1 MTGNQAS
8 VRAARRQDLPGLVHL
23 RVHYLGE
30 TAHLEPRLP
39 IAADARAR
47 TEQILPVWLGQEERV
62 LLVAE
67 GPAPEGV
74 PAPLVGYATGVLDVR
89 PPLLLHQRVGEV
101 LECYVEPPWRG
112 RGVGARL
119 LDVLGEALR
128 GRGAEVV
135 RAAVPVR
142 NEVALERF
150 RRRGFRPLQW
160 IMDRRLD
167 AV

>member
-1 MTGNQAS
+1 MTGARAS
-8 VRAARRQDLPGLVHL
+8 IRAARRQDLAGLVHL

-30 TAHLEPRLP
+30 TAHLDPRLP
-39 IAADARAR
+39 IAADARTR
-47 TEQILPVWLGQEERV
+47 TEQMLPVWMGQDERI

-67 GPAPEGV
+67 GAAG
-74 PAPLVGYATGVLDVR
+74 AIVGYATGVVDLR
-89 PPLLLHQRVGEV
+89 PPLLLHQHVGEI
-101 LECYVEPPWRG
+101 LECYVEPKWRG
-112 RGVGARL
+112 KGLGAAL

-135 RAAVPVR
+135 RAAVSVR
-142 NEVALERF
+142 NEAAVKRF
-150 RRRGFRPLQW
+150 EQRGFTALQW